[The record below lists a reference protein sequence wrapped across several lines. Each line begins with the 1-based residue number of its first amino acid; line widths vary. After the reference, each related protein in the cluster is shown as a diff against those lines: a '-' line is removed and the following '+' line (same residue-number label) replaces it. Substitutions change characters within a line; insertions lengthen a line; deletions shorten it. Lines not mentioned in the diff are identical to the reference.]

1 MIGLALRDTKF
12 LFFMK
17 TIDEKKA
24 EHLPIPRR
32 LFTHFCLK
40 KRNGEDEKNANW
52 LSIISITYKSIFFQI
67 V

>member
-1 MIGLALRDTKF
+1 MIRLCYDLS
-12 LFFMK
+12 FFMK

-40 KRNGEDEKNANW
+40 KEMEKMKKNANW

>member
-40 KRNGEDEKNANW
+40 KRNGEDEKKCKLAQYNFNY
-52 LSIISITYKSIFFQI
+52 I
-67 V
+67 